1 MLPMAEAVPERR
13 LFEDAREVLLA
24 ELPEVEAI
32 YAYGSLARGD
42 AGPDS
47 DLDLAVLLPP
57 GGRIA
62 DPLDLM
68 AKVSRRVHRDVDLVD
83 LREAGL
89 DLVWELLREGRLLY
103 SRDPERTLAWEAERM
118 TDYADFQPRRAALLD
133 LYLRE
138 PLRSPP

>member
-1 MLPMAEAVPERR
+1 MARPEPERI
-13 LFEDAREVLLA
+13 FQDARDVLLA
-24 ELPEVEAI
+24 ELPEVQAI
-32 YAYGSLARGD
+32 YVYGSLVRGD
-42 AGPDS
+42 ERPGS

-57 GGRIA
+57 GQRIA

-68 AKVSRRVHRDVDLVD
+68 AKVSRRVRREVDLVS

-103 SRDPERTLAWEAERM
+103 SSEPERTLAWEAERM

-138 PLRSPP
+138 PLRDPP